1 MSNQLE
7 TAVQTLLTDVTDRLN
22 DKIERS
28 IVDHVRTTL
37 ANYDYEGKINLL
49 TSLKLDSKISE
60 FEIRPVDVEARIAAA
75 AENVINGLDKQ
86 ARSQILSDI
95 ARRIDSI
102 DFEQSITNAVGF
114 QVQQRLEQVV
124 FPDGSISFA
133 ALNKDEIRLSGDQIQ
148 GGIITQFGST
158 GIDDRATNVAL
169 TILDE
174 HTVVENNLIAASA
187 EIKGTLTVSGDL
199 IVHGTIPTDSAAF
212 KSIVENTTNSVV
224 AGIDDS
230 LFTGYTN
237 KIFEKITAEGID
249 LNQITIG
256 GEAVIT
262 GNKIGQ
268 KITESNLQKLGVVK
282 DLQTSGESFLSEA
295 LYASNKRVGINTIDP
310 GHALS
315 IWDQE
320 VEVVVSKR
328 SQDTAMIG
336 TVRAQNLILS
346 SNNKNNIVCKPNG
359 AVQIDNLEISGIAMN
374 STDSAPSTDQPRGT
388 ISWNSNPAIGSPIG
402 WVSLGGARWAKFG
415 VIQE

>member
-1 MSNQLE
+1 M
-7 TAVQTLLTDVTDRLN
+7 
-22 DKIERS
+22 
-28 IVDHVRTTL
+28 
-37 ANYDYEGKINLL
+37 
-49 TSLKLDSKISE
+49 
-60 FEIRPVDVEARIAAA
+60 
-75 AENVINGLDKQ
+75 
-86 ARSQILSDI
+86 
-95 ARRIDSI
+95 
-102 DFEQSITNAVGF
+102 
-114 QVQQRLEQVV
+114 
-124 FPDGSISFA
+124 
-133 ALNKDEIRLSGDQIQ
+133 
-148 GGIITQFGST
+148 
-158 GIDDRATNVAL
+158 
-169 TILDE
+169 DE

-187 EIKGTLTVSGDL
+187 EVKGTLTVSGDL

-212 KSIVENTTNSVV
+212 KSIVENATNSVV

-346 SNNKNNIVCKPNG
+346 SNNKNNIVCKSNG

-374 STDSAPSTDQPRGT
+374 STDSTPSTDQPRGT

-415 VIQE
+415 IITE

>member
-60 FEIRPVDVEARIAAA
+60 FEIRPVDVETRIAAA

-114 QVQQRLEQVV
+114 QVQQRLTNVV
-124 FPDGSISFA
+124 FPENSISFSA
-133 ALNKDEIRLSGDQIQ
+133 IKHNEIQISGDNIL
-148 GGIITQFGST
+148 GGIVRQFSST
-158 GIDDRATNVAL
+158 GIDDRATDCVV

-174 HTVVENNLIAASA
+174 HTVVENNLLVASA
-187 EIKGTLTVSGDL
+187 EVRGTLTVDGDL
-199 IVHGTIPTDSAAF
+199 IIRGTIPTDSAAF
-212 KSIVENTTNSVV
+212 QSIVENAKNAVV
-224 AGIDDS
+224 SNIDDS
-230 LFTGYTN
+230 LFDGYTN
-237 KIFEKITAEGID
+237 KIFEKITANGID
-249 LNQITIG
+249 LNQITVS
-256 GEAVIT
+256 GEAVIV

-268 KITESNLQKLGVVK
+268 RITESNLQKLGVVK
-282 DLQTSGESFLSEA
+282 DLQTAGESFLSES
-295 LYASNKRVGINTIDP
+295 LYVSNKRVGINTIDP
-310 GHALS
+310 GHVLT

-320 VEVVVSKR
+320 VEIVASKR
-328 SQDTAMIG
+328 SQDTAMFG
-336 TVRAQNLILS
+336 TMRTQQLVLS
-346 SNNKNNIVCKPNG
+346 SNNKNNIVCKTDG
-359 AVQIDNLEISGIAMN
+359 SVHISNISIGNVPMN
-374 STDSAPSTDQPRGT
+374 SADSIPSTDQPHGT
-388 ISWNSNPAIGSPIG
+388 ITWNSNPSVGSPIG

-415 VIQE
+415 IIE

>member
-49 TSLKLDSKISE
+49 TSLKLDNKISE
-60 FEIRPVDVEARIAAA
+60 FEIRPVDVEARISAAA
-75 AENVINGLDKQ
+75 DNIISGLDKQ
-86 ARSQILSDI
+86 AKSQILSDI

-114 QVQQRLEQVV
+114 QVQQRLEKVI
-124 FPDGSISFA
+124 FPENSISFS
-133 ALNKDEIRLSGDQIQ
+133 ALKQDEIRITGDQIQ

-158 GIDDRATNVAL
+158 GIDDRSTNVAV

-174 HTVVENNLIAASA
+174 HTVIENNLIAASA
-187 EIKGTLTVSGDL
+187 DIKGALTVSGDL
-199 IVHGTIPTDSAAF
+199 IVHGTMPTDSAAF
-212 KSIVENTTNSVV
+212 KSIVENATNAVM
-224 AGIDDS
+224 AGMDDS
-230 LFTGYTN
+230 LYTGYTN
-237 KIFEKITAEGID
+237 KIFEKINAEGID

-268 KITESNLQKLGVVK
+268 RITDSNLQKLGVVR
-282 DLQTSGESFLSEA
+282 DLQTAGESFLSES
-295 LYASNKRVGINTIDP
+295 LYVSNKRVGINTIEP

-320 VEVVVSKR
+320 VEVVVAKR
-328 SQDTAMIG
+328 SQDTAMFG
-336 TVRAQNLILS
+336 TVRAQNLIVS
-346 SNNKNNIVCKPNG
+346 SNNKNNIVCKPDG
-359 AVQIDNLEISGIAMN
+359 SVQINNLEIGSTIMN
-374 STDSAPSTDQPRGT
+374 STDSAPTTDQPRGT

-415 VIQE
+415 TIQD

>member
-114 QVQQRLEQVV
+114 QIQQRLEQVV
-124 FPDGSISFA
+124 FPEGSISFA

-158 GIDDRATNVAL
+158 GIDDCATNVAL

-187 EIKGTLTVSGDL
+187 EVKGTLTVSGDL

-212 KSIVENTTNSVV
+212 KSIVENATNSVV

-346 SNNKNNIVCKPNG
+346 SNNKNNIVCKSNG

-374 STDSAPSTDQPRGT
+374 STDSTPSTDQPRGT

-415 VIQE
+415 IITE

>member
-49 TSLKLDSKISE
+49 TSLKLDNKISE
-60 FEIRPVDVEARIAAA
+60 FEVRPVDVEARITAAA
-75 AENVINGLDKQ
+75 DTIITNLDKQ
-86 ARSQILSDI
+86 ARSQIIADI

-102 DFEQSITNAVGF
+102 DFEQSITNAVGY
-114 QVQQRLEQVV
+114 QIQQRLENFV
-124 FPDGSISFA
+124 FPNSSINFSA
-133 ALNKDEIRLSGDQIQ
+133 IKQDEIHLSGDQIQ
-148 GGIITQFGST
+148 GGIIKQFGST
-158 GIDDRATNVAL
+158 GIDDRATEVAL

-187 EIKGTLTVSGDL
+187 DVKGTLTVSGDL
-199 IVHGTIPTDSAAF
+199 IIHGTMPTDSAAF
-212 KSIVENTTNSVV
+212 KSIVENATNSVV

-230 LFTGYTN
+230 LFSGYTN

-249 LNQITIG
+249 LNQITMG
-256 GEAVIT
+256 GEAAIT

-268 KITESNLQKLGVVK
+268 RITESNLQKLGVVK

-320 VEVVVSKR
+320 VEVVVAKR
-328 SQDTAMIG
+328 SQDTAMVG
-336 TVRAQNLILS
+336 TVRSQNLILS
-346 SNNKNNIVCKPNG
+346 SNNKNNLVCKPNG
-359 AVQIDNLEISGIAMN
+359 AVQINNLEINGVAMN
-374 STDSAPSTDQPRGT
+374 SADSVPVTDQPRGT
-388 ISWNSNPAIGSPIG
+388 ITWNSNPAVGSPIG